1 MTHDSSTLGGNSGS
15 AIIDVRTGE
24 VIGLHF
30 AGLYLRAN
38 YAVPTYELARDR
50 RVAGLGVHFQGT
62 VPADPRVED
71 VCRRLEP
78 RSAPPPAVTLRPVE
92 VLCSPSSVDG
102 SALNLVFVN
111 RSARRPTGNDQPHS
125 MPGRI
130 DTGFVCRASR
140 ILNPQRQEEFPL
152 QPILVAFKPAQ
163 QIYWRGANKN
173 PLTY

>member
-30 AGLYLRAN
+30 GLHFAGLYLQAN

-71 VCRRLEP
+71 VWRRLEP

-92 VLCSPSSVDG
+92 VLRSPSSVDG
-102 SALNLVFVN
+102 SLQL
-111 RSARRPTGNDQPHS
+111 
-125 MPGRI
+125 RI
-130 DTGFVCRASR
+130 GS
-140 ILNPQRQEEFPL
+140 L
-152 QPILVAFKPAQ
+152 
-163 QIYWRGANKN
+163 
-173 PLTY
+173 